1 MATINTKGYESLLNP
16 GTASSTTTTATA
28 KTGSSDVLGKD
39 DFLKLLLVELQHQDP
54 TSPMDTDKILTQ
66 TSQLATLESATKT
79 NTALENLSAQLKE
92 SVSSNATS
100 LIGKMGSLGYNAI
113 KLTDS
118 KSTYEVYFP
127 TEIKDGTMSI
137 KDKDGK
143 VVKTIDLGDAAVG
156 KSGVISFTWDG
167 RDNDGEKLS
176 DAYYSVTADYVD
188 SAGASKTTQF
198 GVYPVESIRYD
209 NGSTYV
215 KLGSTYYPMSDVLEY
230 YAQ

>member
-1 MATINTKGYESLLNP
+1 MATISTTGYESLINP
-16 GTASSTTTTATA
+16 GTASSTTATTTA

-39 DFLKLLLVELQHQDP
+39 DFLKLLLTELQHQDP

-79 NTALENLSAQLKE
+79 NTALDNLSAQLKE

-100 LIGKMGSLGYNAI
+100 LIGKMGSLGTTAI
-113 KLTDS
+113 TLKDA

-127 TEIKDGTMSI
+127 TEIKDGTLSI
-137 KDKDGK
+137 KNKDGK
-143 VVKTIDLGDAAVG
+143 VVKTLDLGDTAAG
-156 KSGVISFTWDG
+156 KSGVIAFEWDG
-167 RDNDGEKLS
+167 KDNDGVQLD
-176 DAYYSVTADYVD
+176 DAYYGVTADYVD
-188 SAGASKTTQF
+188 ATGASKATQA

-209 NGSTYV
+209 SGATYV
-215 KLGSTYYPMSDVLEY
+215 KLGSTYYPMSNVVEY